1 MNRRGVCDNS
11 GNVPPCGT
19 SKLKFPRA
27 ALLSFYVTVLFVSG
41 LKGENTPDSAKV
53 DETEETV
60 PASETA
66 DLVGHVAEKETGT
79 PISEGLVSIE
89 LGEEFGTPLPEEGLL
104 SAEIDEDGSFEIVGI
119 PLGEYTLLVTSPGYM
134 PYKGQLH
141 LTERD
146 QTKTHSVS
154 LTKAAYISGFISNRH
169 GEIFQGEFDYVV
181 SPPESQTTP
190 ALTSFD
196 AEDKFRIGPFAH
208 GAVVELTARTS
219 DGRRSWPMETSA
231 PNEDFGLWVERWVRV
246 FGTVLDQVTGEPVP
260 EFSIVPTDN
269 LGALDQEDPS
279 GRFSVVLVEDTKSVG
294 VTAPGYLFWTSG
306 YLDFSGK
313 TEYDLGTIELER
325 SAAIEGRV
333 VDQRTGEPIE
343 GAVIRRRDGGDPLAQ
358 IWNVRNVTATTN
370 ANGEFVLDGIPME
383 NGVVSVTAKGY
394 TGASQPVEDVE
405 SYVVFELGPL
415 GSISGTVVSLAGEP
429 VVAWVNLGN
438 AGIRS
443 NPEDGSFRF
452 NVAGGTY
459 RLHATGESGMSDVQ
473 EVTVGRGQSVDGVR
487 LTIEI
492 VARIYGV
499 VAGLKEGETA
509 RTEVGRLFKSHESN
523 GPYELRGLTV
533 GEHVVVTTTSRDR
546 EIRNLIS
553 MDEGTE
559 VHYDIV
565 FARNSSL
572 YGRVLSGEKGMAY
585 VEVTARSRDTSF
597 PSGRTTTIADG
608 SYRIEGLGE
617 GPYLVEVPVRKFK
630 AVVDVESKTEFDIS
644 LGANVLSGNL
654 RAEGSVRGARLI
666 LTGIGANSTWL
677 SREVDATG
685 SYRFEALETGTYVVK
700 VTHPDYAETSQ
711 EVELTHD
718 VTDFDIYLEPS
729 SSAE

>member
-1 MNRRGVCDNS
+1 M
-11 GNVPPCGT
+11 
-19 SKLKFPRA
+19 KFSRDI
-27 ALLSFYVTVLFVSG
+27 LLSFYVTVLIVFG

-60 PASETA
+60 LSSESA
-66 DLVGHVAEKETGT
+66 DLVGHVADKESGN

-89 LGEEFGTPLPEEGLL
+89 LGEEFGTNLPDEGLL

-119 PLGEYTLLVTSPGYM
+119 PLEEHELLVVSPDYM
-134 PYKGQLH
+134 PYKGQVH

-154 LTKAAYISGFISNRH
+154 LTKSAYISGFIGNRH

-181 SPPESQTTP
+181 SPLESQTTP

-196 AEDKFRIGPFAH
+196 AEDRFRIGPFAH
-208 GAVVELTARTS
+208 GAVVELTAKTS
-219 DGRRSWPMETSA
+219 DGRRSWPRETSA
-231 PNEDFGLWVERWVRV
+231 PNEDFGLWVEYWVRAI
-246 FGTVLDQVTGEPVP
+246 GTVLDRVTGEPIP

-269 LGALDQEDPS
+269 RGALDQEGPS
-279 GRFSVVLVEDTKSVG
+279 GRFSVVLVEDTGSVG

-306 YLDFSGK
+306 KLDFSGR
-313 TEYDLGTIELER
+313 TEYDLGMIELER
-325 SAAIEGRV
+325 SAEIEGRV
-333 VDQRTGEPIE
+333 VDQRTGEFIE
-343 GAVIRRRDGGDPLAQ
+343 GAVIRRRDGGDPFAQ
-358 IWNVRNVTATTN
+358 IWNVRNVTTTTN
-370 ANGEFVLDGIPME
+370 ANGEFSLDGFPTE
-383 NGVVSVTAKGY
+383 SGVVSVTAKGY

-405 SYVVFELGPL
+405 SYLVFELNPL

-429 VVAWVNLGN
+429 IMAMVYLGN
-438 AGIRS
+438 GAIQS

-459 RLHATGESGMSDVQ
+459 TLQATGESGMSDVQ
-473 EVTVGRGQSVDGVR
+473 EVTVGRGQSVEGVR
-487 LTIEI
+487 LTIGI
-492 VARIYGV
+492 VARIYGTV
-499 VAGLKEGETA
+499 TGLREGETA
-509 RTEVGRLFKSHESN
+509 RTEVGRLYKSHGTN

-533 GEHVVVTTTSRDR
+533 GEHVVVTRTSENR

-553 MDEGTE
+553 MDESTE

-572 YGRVLSGEKGMAY
+572 YGRVMSGEKGMPY
-585 VEVTARSRDTSF
+585 VEVTARSRDSSF

-608 SYRIEGLGE
+608 LYRIEGLGE

-630 AVVDVESKTEFDIS
+630 AVVDVESETEFDIS
-644 LGANVLSGNL
+644 LGANVFSGNL
-654 RAEGSVRGARLI
+654 RAEGSVRGAQLI
-666 LTGIGANSTWL
+666 LTGTRANSTWL

-685 SYRFEALETGTYVVK
+685 SYRFEALESGTYVIK
-700 VTHPDYAETSQ
+700 VTHPDYDETSH
-711 EVELTHD
+711 EVEITHD
-718 VTDFDIYLEPS
+718 VTDFDIYLHPS
-729 SSAE
+729 PAAD